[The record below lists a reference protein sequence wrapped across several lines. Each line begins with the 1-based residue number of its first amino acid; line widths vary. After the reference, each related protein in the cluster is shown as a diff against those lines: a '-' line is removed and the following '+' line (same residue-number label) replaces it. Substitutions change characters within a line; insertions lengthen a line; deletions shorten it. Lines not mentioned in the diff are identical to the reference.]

1 MKTMRPAGFWF
12 LSLLSAAT
20 APAMHANASEGPEP
34 CASPAEYVQP
44 DEPLDQV
51 ATAIAA
57 GGPLDILAIGS
68 ASTTGEGGGG
78 NVPPFP
84 RRMTAAL
91 QTALPRLQIGLKVLG
106 GRGMTAEAM
115 LPLLTEAL
123 AKQHFQLVLWQTG
136 TVEAVRG
143 LRPDSL
149 QEVLADGAAKIRDQG
164 GDLILVDPQF
174 SRFLR
179 ANSNL
184 DVYEAVL
191 QQVATMPGT
200 VLFHRFDLMHAW
212 AKEGVADLERASKPD
227 RKKVLNQI
235 NACLGDA
242 LARFILDGAGIK
254 SQ

>member
-1 MKTMRPAGFWF
+1 MRTMRPAGFWF
-12 LSLLSAAT
+12 LSLLAAAT
-20 APAMHANASEGPEP
+20 APAMHANASEGAEV
-34 CASPAEYVQP
+34 CATPQEYLQP

-68 ASTTGEGGGG
+68 ASTTGEGGG
-78 NVPPFP
+78 NATPYP
-84 RRMTAAL
+84 RRMAEAL
-91 QTALPRLQIGLKVLG
+91 KTALPGVEIRLKVLG

-123 AKQHFQLVLWQTG
+123 GQQHFQLVLWQTG
-136 TVEAVRG
+136 TVEAARG

-149 QEVLADGAAKIRDQG
+149 QEVLADGAARIRDGG
-164 GDLILVDPQF
+164 GDLILIDPQF

-179 ANSNL
+179 ANTNL
-184 DVYEAVL
+184 DVYETVL
-191 QQVATMPGT
+191 QQVATMPGV

-212 AKEGVADLERASKPD
+212 VSEGVADLERASKSD
-227 RKKVLNQI
+227 RKKVLDQI

-254 SQ
+254 PQ